1 MQHGVFYRKLQQV
14 YKSGHFLRFDVF
26 IVHKFSEV
34 SRKQE
39 LTEDIRKT
47 AFRQFQKCIGQAE
60 IANVTTMRRWFGIS
74 GFAKPTRAHIFQIA
88 FLLGLDKEETEE
100 YLTRG
105 IGEPSFQISDYNE
118 IIYLY
123 GIENHLDFDK
133 CQQMIHMFEKNLMVD
148 QKLSTTRSTE
158 QLKCEYEEKK
168 NLPISEFLLFVN
180 DNITYFKGY
189 SNTALSY
196 LLTYRDQVLR
206 YIRQDAQRQ
215 LERWLAETDYNEWKR
230 KQWFGDRKDSYRVIQ
245 KYLRARQNG
254 MLSETI
260 IENVK
265 ELSKLAY
272 STLCN
277 NSLVHSELFFDQLDN
292 GNRGRY
298 EVKNMTM
305 KHLSDLLNVAY
316 QKECRVKIIAALG
329 KLEML
334 QGDEKCPD
342 DIGKLLK
349 TLMKGKCVDLRCDEA
364 KIWLA
369 EYDKEHK
376 RRQLD
381 VQRSDL
387 LPFVLY
393 VSQQKYMEQMEQ
405 TGSIYDAKK
414 AKEMFTQSAND
425 VLTACNMQPLSE
437 ERELDTVLIACYQED
452 EMYGYADVL
461 EALYG

>member
-1 MQHGVFYRKLQQV
+1 MQHGVFYR
-14 YKSGHFLRFDVF
+14 
-26 IVHKFSEV
+26 
-34 SRKQE
+34 E
-39 LTEDIRKT
+39 L
-47 AFRQFQKCIGQAE
+47 
-60 IANVTTMRRWFGIS
+60 
-74 GFAKPTRAHIFQIA
+74 QIA

-245 KYLRARQNG
+245 KYLGAR
-254 MLSETI
+254 
-260 IENVK
+260 
-265 ELSKLAY
+265 
-272 STLCN
+272 
-277 NSLVHSELFFDQLDN
+277 
-292 GNRGRY
+292 
-298 EVKNMTM
+298 
-305 KHLSDLLNVAY
+305 
-316 QKECRVKIIAALG
+316 
-329 KLEML
+329 
-334 QGDEKCPD
+334 
-342 DIGKLLK
+342 
-349 TLMKGKCVDLRCDEA
+349 
-364 KIWLA
+364 
-369 EYDKEHK
+369 
-376 RRQLD
+376 
-381 VQRSDL
+381 
-387 LPFVLY
+387 
-393 VSQQKYMEQMEQ
+393 
-405 TGSIYDAKK
+405 
-414 AKEMFTQSAND
+414 
-425 VLTACNMQPLSE
+425 
-437 ERELDTVLIACYQED
+437 
-452 EMYGYADVL
+452 
-461 EALYG
+461 